1 MYFTHYSCA
10 WSLFFNAAL
19 RITAFSTVSF
29 RKLVFRLSVLCLN
42 QNIKICIIM
51 LWNFW
56 ALGQLPPREI
66 APNPNSNANPKPNLT
81 PIGAGGNC
89 PNTVILI
96 CSFPKYQAIYKNSAV
111 LCKKHAFR
119 EVSSSSKEKHL

>member
-1 MYFTHYSCA
+1 
-10 WSLFFNAAL
+10 
-19 RITAFSTVSF
+19 
-29 RKLVFRLSVLCLN
+29 
-42 QNIKICIIM
+42 M

-119 EVSSSSKEKHL
+119 EVSSSSKKKTFIKKRAEQSKNKECKKRSHKKSLLRKFIKYL